1 MPSVT
6 WKITQW
12 DSSFIRLDGQSFHQF
27 KRDGLYLF
35 NHLLNLKTTAQK
47 SHEWHEARFT
57 VSVQKNRVFVK
68 LVQEYF
74 PPTLNSL
81 SVALCHLSPTSII
94 LPHPRLSTCPYQ
106 KGGTLLVNLR
116 FSPGSSVAGG
126 ASIIQLGWTIA
137 ARLAPQLPCSRQIR
151 QRTKL
156 FMMEEWKDGNRWNH
170 RAPVSHLTN
179 ERVIFTNECWLF
191 RSGVSTFLKSNLEMY
206 YNNCQN

>member
-1 MPSVT
+1 M
-6 WKITQW
+6 
-12 DSSFIRLDGQSFHQF
+12 
-27 KRDGLYLF
+27 
-35 NHLLNLKTTAQK
+35 
-47 SHEWHEARFT
+47 
-57 VSVQKNRVFVK
+57 
-68 LVQEYF
+68 QEYF

-170 RAPVSHLTN
+170 RAPVSDLTN

-191 RSGVSTFLKSNLEMY
+191 RSGVSTFLKSKSGNVLQQLSELEMDTVPKTPLWTLWNY
-206 YNNCQN
+206 QDFCSDYS

>member
-1 MPSVT
+1 MDFICSTTCSILRPQLRQVMSDMKPDSQYQYKKQSICQVSARIFPSNTKLTVCSPL
-6 WKITQW
+6 
-12 DSSFIRLDGQSFHQF
+12 SSVS
-27 KRDGLYLF
+27 
-35 NHLLNLKTTAQK
+35 NL
-47 SHEWHEARFT
+47 HH
-57 VSVQKNRVFVK
+57 
-68 LVQEYF
+68 
-74 PPTLNSL
+74 
-81 SVALCHLSPTSII
+81 
-94 LPHPRLSTCPYQ
+94 PYQ

-179 ERVIFTNECWLF
+179 ERVIFTNEFWLF